1 MTEID
6 TQKFREQLNCSV
18 PQIDDIFEDCFRDAS
33 TIMGDEGLDAWLDCA
48 EAVCKLGRGTELV
61 LIVLEDG
68 AELVKL
74 VDPALFA
81 EVTKTARFLSDNACG
96 KAVNPFLSTLTAI
109 ARRLGSH
116 ELMVQWFSL
125 VERVASQESKAS
137 EVNISRS
144 EGVVALLRQAPNIL
158 GQISLGGLA
167 NWIDYGLSSY
177 KNQNHRLA
185 DYFGLQTA
193 DGHAMLQRERHGS
206 LYMDYERQVNMFL
219 RAFFELEEE
228 FHPYS
233 LAFDI
238 ARKPTP
244 HLDRKGFYVP
254 DVHDDLNGVSGIDRY
269 RAMVAHLA
277 AHRLWSQPYLADNY
291 SPFQHVAIEC
301 FEDARVEHLAMQRYP
316 GLRSLWQKLHPI
328 PVEGACPDEG
338 WSCVRHMLAMLSR
351 ALLDPDHPYK
361 DPSVLKY
368 VEEFKAEFAK
378 NPNDAQLSARL
389 GVKWLVENQT
399 KSFRLANIWFE
410 NTQISY
416 RDDNRYLWIFLEAA
430 DSDDDFT
437 SDHAATDRES
447 EQEEGG
453 MPPQHYHEWDYQ
465 SLSYRPDWTT
475 VYEQIQPLGNAAHI
489 DGLLDKHKQLTRRL
503 KQIVDMLKPQ
513 QRKRVRYQAEGDELD
528 MDVLIRAWTDFK
540 AGTTP
545 DNRYYQS
552 HEKDGRDISVLLLLD
567 LSQSINEVPE
577 GCSTTI
583 LELSQEAVSV
593 LAEAIEAL
601 GDPFAIAGFSS
612 NTRHEVRYT
621 HFKGFSEHWGDEAK
635 GRLAGMEG
643 GYSTRMGAALRHGA
657 RYLEH
662 RSEEKKILLLLTD
675 GAPRDIDVFD
685 EQYLH
690 DDTHKAVVELE
701 QKGIESFCITLDP
714 HADEYVAG
722 LFGAHRYAV
731 IDQVE
736 RLPEKLP
743 QLFIKLTK

>member
-1 MTEID
+1 MQTDILR
-6 TQKFREQLNCSV
+6 QREQLDCSA
-18 PQIDDIFEDCFRDAS
+18 PQIDDIFEDCFKDAA
-33 TIMGDEGLDAWLDCA
+33 TIMSDEGIELWLDTA
-48 EAVCKLGRGTELV
+48 QTVCKLGRGTELI
-61 LIVLEDG
+61 LIVLQEG
-68 AELVKL
+68 PELVRL
-74 VDPALFA
+74 IDPAIFK
-81 EVTKTARFLSDNACG
+81 EIARLSQFLSDNACG
-96 KAVNPFLSTLTAI
+96 KAINPFLSTLVAI

-125 VERVASQESKAS
+125 VEKVAAQEAKAS
-137 EVNISRS
+137 EVNVSRS
-144 EGVVALLRQAPNIL
+144 AGIEALLRQAPSLLN
-158 GQISLGGLA
+158 QISLGGLA
-167 NWIDYGLSSY
+167 NWIENGLSSY

-185 DYFGLQTA
+185 EYFGLQTA
-193 DGHAMLQRERHGS
+193 DAHAMLQRERHGT
-206 LYMDYERQVNMFL
+206 LYMDYERQINMFL

-244 HLDRKGFYVP
+244 HLDRRGFYVP

-277 AHRLWSQPYLADNY
+277 AHRNWSQPYLADNY
-291 SPFQHVAIEC
+291 SPFQHIAIEC
-301 FEDARVEHLAMQRYP
+301 FEDARIEHLAIQRYP
-316 GLRSLWQKLHPI
+316 GLRPLWQKLHPI
-328 PVEGACPDEG
+328 PVENACPDEG
-338 WSCVRHMLAMLSR
+338 WSPVRHLLAMQSR

-361 DPSVLKY
+361 NPVLKNFTKEFH
-368 VEEFKAEFAK
+368 EEIAK
-378 NPNDAQLSARL
+378 DPHDAQLSTRL
-389 GVKWLVENQT
+389 GVRWLVQNQT
-399 KSFRLANIWFE
+399 VDFRLANIWFE
-410 NTQISY
+410 NTQVSY

-430 DSDDDFT
+430 DGEDDFH
-437 SDHAATDRES
+437 SDHAASDRQGKS
-447 EQEEGG
+447 EEGG

-465 SLSYRPDWTT
+465 SLSYRPDYAT
-475 VYEQIQPLGNAAHI
+475 VYEHIQPPGNAAHI
-489 DGLLDKHKQLTRRL
+489 DALLEKHKQLTRRL

-513 QRKRVRYQAEGDELD
+513 QRKRVRYQSEGDELD
-528 MDVLIRAWTDFK
+528 TDVLIRAWIDFK

-545 DNRYYQS
+545 DSRYYQS

-593 LAEAIEAL
+593 LAEAI
-601 GDPFAIAGFSS
+601 GDPFGIAGFSS

-621 HFKGFSEHWGDEAK
+621 HFKGFTENWGPESR
-635 GRLAGMEG
+635 GRLAGMKG

-657 RYLEH
+657 RYLEN
-662 RSEEKKILLLLTD
+662 RKEEKKLLFLLTD

-685 EQYLH
+685 DQYLH
-690 DDTHKAVVELE
+690 DDTHKAVSELE
-701 QKGIESFCITLDP
+701 QKGINTFCITLDP

-731 IDQVE
+731 IDQIE

-743 QLFIKLTK
+743 QLFIKLTG